1 MLAVKSFPL
10 EILSYFL
17 SSAQKRKSCQQ
28 TDTAGVWEAQVSSTP
43 DWVLLIC
50 PPLWTPCGDL
60 ISVHCSPTYFNGILL
75 PNTADS
81 RIILSVKRHFF
92 QKHSFVSSQNETRVL
107 RITKILTVTT
117 A

>member
-75 PNTADS
+75 PNAADS
-81 RIILSVKRHFF
+81 RIILSVKRLFF
-92 QKHSFVSSQNETRVL
+92 FENIVLFQAKMKHEFCKSQKFSQ
-107 RITKILTVTT
+107 
-117 A
+117 